1 MTNEDKNELILADI
15 SEVMRRYARRA
26 VTSGE
31 AVNQILYVIAK
42 KNLEQMYSEGEK

>member
-15 SEVMRRYARRA
+15 SEVMRRYARRS

-42 KNLEQMYSEGEK
+42 KNLEQMDSEGMT